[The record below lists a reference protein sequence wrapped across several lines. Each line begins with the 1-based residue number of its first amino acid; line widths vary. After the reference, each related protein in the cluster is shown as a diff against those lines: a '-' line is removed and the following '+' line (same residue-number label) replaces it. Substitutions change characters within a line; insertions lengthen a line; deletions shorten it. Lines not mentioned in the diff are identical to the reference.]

1 MVDFGTVKSTV
12 RPEEKVIDDYSVWIS
27 SDIQEVQVPD
37 PDGENQ
43 HTEYEYHLVQYSK
56 DEYIKMI
63 DGKNAELEEQ
73 LTDTQLALCDVYEML
88 GG

>member
-37 PDGENQ
+37 LEGESQ
-43 HTEYEYHLVQYSK
+43 HTEYEYNLVQYSK

-73 LTDTQLALCDVYEML
+73 LTDTQLALCDVYEMI